1 MRLYISAAA
10 SVLVAGFLLSLVLVV
25 GTPSLVSAQGSQGCN
40 EWAGYHWH
48 SFGCHA
54 HPDDPHP
61 PAAKPSMTSMADE
74 SMAMASTAPMADASG
89 CNEWAGYH
97 EHSFGCHAHPGTP
110 HPPAAEPAM
119 AGEAMATETMVMA
132 PMAPTVPAYG
142 PKGCNEWAGYHW
154 HSFGCHAHPD
164 DPHPTTAEP
173 AMAAMAS
180 SAPMA
185 DASECNEW
193 AGYHKHS
200 FGCHA
205 HPDDPHPPAAEPAM
219 AEPGMASMTDK
230 SMAMADEPAMAGESM
245 ATETMVMAPMAPPA
259 PVYGLEGCNEWAG
272 YHWHSFGCHAHPD
285 DPHPTTA
292 MDTMASMDGSMAM
305 AMASPAPMA
314 SSTGCNA
321 WASYHEHSFGCHAHP
336 GTPHTSA
343 E

>member
-1 MRLYISAAA
+1 
-10 SVLVAGFLLSLVLVV
+10 
-25 GTPSLVSAQGSQGCN
+25 
-40 EWAGYHWH
+40 
-48 SFGCHA
+48 
-54 HPDDPHP
+54 
-61 PAAKPSMTSMADE
+61 
-74 SMAMASTAPMADASG
+74 
-89 CNEWAGYH
+89 
-97 EHSFGCHAHPGTP
+97 
-110 HPPAAEPAM
+110 
-119 AGEAMATETMVMA
+119 
-132 PMAPTVPAYG
+132 
-142 PKGCNEWAGYHW
+142 
-154 HSFGCHAHPD
+154 
-164 DPHPTTAEP
+164 
-173 AMAAMAS
+173 
-180 SAPMA
+180 
-185 DASECNEW
+185 
-193 AGYHKHS
+193 
-200 FGCHA
+200 
-205 HPDDPHPPAAEPAM
+205 M

-285 DPHPTTA
+285 DPHPPAA